1 MTVALLA
8 IVLNILTGKSMVL
21 DMELSEYLMFRR
33 IMDNIQY
40 FQPSQSQIR
49 FGDIL
54 VAFCKFVPL
63 PFLCGVHHPA
73 SGCG

>member
-40 FQPSQSQIR
+40 FQPSQSQNP
-49 FGDIL
+49 FEDIL
-54 VAFCKFVPL
+54 LAFCKLISLPL
-63 PFLCGVHHPA
+63 MRSVYHPA
-73 SGCG
+73 NGRG